1 MMKKYEI
8 SKEEYKAIKAKE
20 KAMRD
25 KKISERLKI
34 LMFIYEGY
42 EIAEIA
48 KITGRNKSGIYRL
61 YKRYREEGLEE
72 YACNKY
78 TSHRRVLTEAEEKEI
93 LNEYKKAAEAGQ
105 VVTAQDIK
113 KAFDK
118 KIGRDTGRVYIY
130 RLLKR
135 HGWRKVMP
143 RSKHPKAA
151 SEEACEAS
159 KKLSKAC
166 WNPGKSAS
174 RTRKEEFG

>member
-1 MMKKYEI
+1 MKKYAI
-8 SKEEYKAIKAKE
+8 SKEEYEAVKVKE
-20 KAMRD
+20 KATRD
-25 KKISERLKI
+25 KKVSERLKV
-34 LMFIYEGY
+34 LMLIYEGY
-42 EIAEIA
+42 SIPEIG
-48 KITGRNKSGIYRL
+48 KITGRNRSGIYRL
-61 YKRYREEGLEE
+61 YNRYREQGLEE
-72 YACNKY
+72 YVRNKH

-93 LNEYKKAAEAGQ
+93 LNEFEKAAEAGK

-151 SEEACEAS
+151 SEEAREAS
-159 KKLSKAC
+159 KKLSKAY
-166 WNPGKSAS
+166 WNVEKSAS
-174 RTRKEEFG
+174 RTRKEEYG

>member
-1 MMKKYEI
+1 MKRYEI
-8 SKEEYKAIKAKE
+8 SKEEYEAVKAKE
-20 KAMRD
+20 KATRD
-25 KKISERLKI
+25 KKVSERLKV
-34 LMFIYEGY
+34 LMLIYEGY
-42 EIAEIA
+42 GIPEIAQ
-48 KITGRNKSGIYRL
+48 KTGRNRSGIYRL
-61 YKRYREEGLEE
+61 YNRYREQGLEE
-72 YACNKY
+72 YVRNKH
-78 TSHRRVLTEAEEKEI
+78 TSHRRILTEAEEKEI
-93 LNEYKKAAEAGQ
+93 LNEFEKAAEAGK

-159 KKLSKAC
+159 KELSKVY
-166 WNPGKSAS
+166 WNPEKSAS
-174 RTRKEEFG
+174 RTRKEEYG